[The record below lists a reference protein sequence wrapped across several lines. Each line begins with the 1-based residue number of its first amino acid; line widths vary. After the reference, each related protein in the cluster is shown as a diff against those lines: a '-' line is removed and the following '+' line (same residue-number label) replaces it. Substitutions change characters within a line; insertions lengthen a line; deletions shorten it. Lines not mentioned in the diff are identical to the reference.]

1 MSRMRVGGG
10 LPAEKGLSEGLPR
23 TSRAAGVDPICTQG
37 LGSSGRESAEMS
49 KLEAATARLAA
60 ALDALAKAAAPLAE
74 NRRKLGELTSERETL
89 LARISELEEE
99 SRSLAS
105 TNEEI
110 ETRLDSAI
118 GEIRTAL
125 GR

>member
-1 MSRMRVGGG
+1 
-10 LPAEKGLSEGLPR
+10 
-23 TSRAAGVDPICTQG
+23 
-37 LGSSGRESAEMS
+37 MS
-49 KLEAATARLAA
+49 KLEAATARLKT
-60 ALDALAKAAAPLAE
+60 ALDLLEKTAAPIA
-74 NRRKLGELTSERETL
+74 RDRAKLTELTKERETL
-89 LARISELEEE
+89 LARVAELEAD

-118 GEIRTAL
+118 GEIRAAL